1 MDYTKL
7 PHIKVTIND
16 KEYDL
21 MVAKSE
27 EEKEYGLMGISE
39 LSDEEGMLFCY
50 KDDPQEEISFWMKST
65 SIPLDIIF
73 VSDDMEVLQ
82 VSKGEPE
89 SEELLTC
96 TAPKDS
102 KIVSVIEINQN
113 SGVKEG
119 DEVEVENED
128 LSLPPNKMFILNSD
142 GSIQFELKGGERIF
156 SRISSRNII
165 RKAKQALASK
175 LDSDYKK
182 LGKAIFK
189 ELTAQDNREP
199 EYTSK

>member
-1 MDYTKL
+1 M
-7 PHIKVTIND
+7 
-16 KEYDL
+16 
-21 MVAKSE
+21 
-27 EEKEYGLMGISE
+27 
-39 LSDEEGMLFCY
+39 
-50 KDDPQEEISFWMKST
+50 KDT
-65 SIPLDIIF
+65 SIPLDVIF

-89 SEELLTC
+89 SEELLIC
-96 TAPKDS
+96 TAPEDS

-142 GSIQFELKGGERIF
+142 GSIQFELVGGERIF

-189 ELTAQDNREP
+189 ELTAQDNRKP

>member
-1 MDYTKL
+1 M
-7 PHIKVTIND
+7 
-16 KEYDL
+16 
-21 MVAKSE
+21 
-27 EEKEYGLMGISE
+27 
-39 LSDEEGMLFCY
+39 
-50 KDDPQEEISFWMKST
+50 KDT
-65 SIPLDIIF
+65 SIPLDVIF

-142 GSIQFELKGGERIF
+142 GSIQFELVSGERIF
-156 SRISSRNII
+156 SRIFSRKLI
-165 RKAKQALASK
+165 RLCKRARVENN
-175 LDSDYKK
+175 DNVYKRV
-182 LGKAIFK
+182 GKAMFK
-189 ELTAQDNREP
+189 ELSAQDAREP
-199 EYTSK
+199 QYTSK